1 MKKMYIT
8 VFSML
13 IVVGFAGCGSV
24 DRGIASI
31 TGGGTQ
37 TCVDGVLYLQFTSG
51 VTVKYNQNGSVATCS
66 TK

>member
-1 MKKMYIT
+1 MKKMSVI
-8 VFSML
+8 VFSLL

-24 DRGIASI
+24 DRGMASI
-31 TGGGTQ
+31 TGTGTE